1 MGSFLETYDD
11 SGFLGGLSFISC
23 LIRLL
28 PFLEILST
36 PLGFTRSEI
45 IYSVLTVYLR
55 GNFPTSRQ
63 RNDVFSKW

>member
-1 MGSFLETYDD
+1 MGSFLDTYND
-11 SGFLGGLSFISC
+11 SGFWGVFIHFC
-23 LIRLL
+23 LIRSF

-36 PLGFTRSEI
+36 PVGFTRSEI
-45 IYSVLTVYLR
+45 IYSVLTVCLR